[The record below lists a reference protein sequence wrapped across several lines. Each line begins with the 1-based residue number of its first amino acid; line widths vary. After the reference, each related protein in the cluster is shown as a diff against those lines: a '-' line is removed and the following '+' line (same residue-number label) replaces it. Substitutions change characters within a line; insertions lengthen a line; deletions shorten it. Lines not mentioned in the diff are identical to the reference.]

1 MENLTFAKKDLMEI
15 FVGSLPLT
23 LRRWHLQE
31 IFEKYGEVSSAT
43 VVIDY
48 DTKQSKGYGFVK
60 MPERLQGLDAIASL
74 NGREIDGVP
83 LMVNETKF
91 QRNEE
96 RENSGRMEK
105 PVTPRKGNPSHDRYA
120 QADAKK
126 AAPKRSPKSRH
137 PSSPPVSSGKKNT
150 YKKK

>member
-1 MENLTFAKKDLMEI
+1 MEI

-31 IFEKYGEVSSAT
+31 IFEKYGAVSSAT

-60 MPERLQGLDAIASL
+60 MPDRLQGLDAIASL

-83 LMVNETKF
+83 LVVNETKY
-91 QRNEE
+91 QRDEG
-96 RENSGRMEK
+96 RESRAEK
-105 PVTPRKGNPSHDRYA
+105 PKASKPTNFSRDRYA
-120 QADAKK
+120 KPDAAKP
-126 AAPKRSPKSRH
+126 ASTHR
-137 PSSPPVSSGKKNT
+137 PSSGRPGFGKKSNS
-150 YKKK
+150 KKK